1 MQRADVPRGQNKPD
15 AADEKRIKAL
25 DAEIASLTK
34 ACDKLKAESASISS
48 EIKSLQQ
55 KILDV
60 GGVKLRAI
68 QSKVSTTKGLLDL
81 ANDAITKAEVGQAK
95 AERDAVKLAKAVET
109 NTANLAEVEKELAVV
124 QGDLDAVTGDLATIR
139 ASVQEAIDA
148 TNDVQETLSES
159 KKELDEKMGE
169 VNRFRKLEMDLKQK
183 IDDNGKMQKDSR
195 DKLKH
200 WKKRHDEL
208 ELAYVE

>member
-1 MQRADVPRGQNKPD
+1 MKS
-15 AADEKRIKAL
+15 L
-25 DAEIASLTK
+25 DSEIASLTK
-34 ACDKLKAESASISS
+34 ACDKLKAESASISD

-95 AERDAVKLAKAVET
+95 AERDAEKLGKAIES
-109 NTANLAEVEKELAVV
+109 NTAKLEEVEQELAVV
-124 QGDLDAVTGDLATIR
+124 QGDLDAVTGDLASIR
-139 ASVQEAIDA
+139 AKVQEAVDA
-148 TNDVQETLSES
+148 SGDVQETLAES
-159 KKELDEKMGE
+159 KKELDEKTGE
-169 VNRFRKLEMDLKQK
+169 INAFRKLEMDIKQK
-183 IDDNGKMQKDSR
+183 IEDNARVQKDSK
-195 DKLKH
+195 DKLRH
-200 WKKRHDEL
+200 WRKRHDEL

>member
-1 MQRADVPRGQNKPD
+1 M
-15 AADEKRIKAL
+15 
-25 DAEIASLTK
+25 
-34 ACDKLKAESASISS
+34 ESASISD

-95 AERDAVKLAKAVET
+95 AVR
-109 NTANLAEVEKELAVV
+109 EVEKLGKAIEGNTVKLQEAEAELAVV
-124 QGDLDAVTGDLATIR
+124 QGDLDAVTGDLECIR
-139 ASVQEAIDA
+139 AKVQEAVEA
-148 TNDVQETLSES
+148 SGDVQETLAES
-159 KKELDEKMGE
+159 KKELDEKNGE
-169 VNRFRKLEMDLKQK
+169 INKFRKLEMDLKQK
-183 IDDNGKMQKDSR
+183 IDDNGKMGKDCKR
-195 DKLKH
+195 KLDH
-200 WKKRHDEL
+200 WKERHDEL